1 MDSKLELLLD
11 KINLDTE
18 DYKNFEDGKILKIIS
33 SKDKLNWN
41 FILEVKD
48 LLPISSLEKLDEIK
62 EAFPD
67 LKSVTYTL
75 KIEGITNAKVN
86 DYYSYVINSLKLGK
100 GIAMIFLN
108 KEIRFTTNGMVLE
121 ASNKAEENVINSKI
135 KDIEKKYKQIGF
147 SKFSLNTELVEEKDN
162 TKEIAK
168 EIKEEAKEAIEEYNH
183 KPVKQVHDRTPMAST
198 KKIEDSNAILGM
210 DITDEASKIE
220 TVTGEMQDV
229 TIEGY
234 VFGKELF
241 ESTKS
246 AFKIITLKVS
256 DLSDSILVKVFFK
269 NEDDFHRIDGQLK
282 ENNWYKIN
290 GRVSF
295 DTFANDLV
303 LSARNIMEI
312 ESKFT
317 EIN

>member
-86 DYYSYVINSLKLGK
+86 EYYSYVINSLKLGK

-135 KDIEKKYKQIGF
+135 KARLNKISVLYMLYSNDEDDESTGRLVQIKIEELRSILLGEFKNYISDSKRQAIEKD
-147 SKFSLNTELVEEKDN
+147 L
-162 TKEIAK
+162 
-168 EIKEEAKEAIEEYNH
+168 
-183 KPVKQVHDRTPMAST
+183 
-198 KKIEDSNAILGM
+198 
-210 DITDEASKIE
+210 SKIAE
-220 TVTGEMQDV
+220 KVR
-229 TIEGY
+229 INS
-234 VFGKELF
+234 K
-241 ESTKS
+241 TK
-246 AFKIITLKVS
+246 T
-256 DLSDSILVKVFFK
+256 
-269 NEDDFHRIDGQLK
+269 R
-282 ENNWYKIN
+282 
-290 GRVSF
+290 
-295 DTFANDLV
+295 
-303 LSARNIMEI
+303 
-312 ESKFT
+312 
-317 EIN
+317 